1 MTRWRTRRDVIGLL
15 QALGYPS
22 YNVYGISYGTRLATV
37 VMRLYEESPD
47 VAALPPI
54 RSVVIDGV
62 MPTTLN
68 QAAENPFSEQL
79 VALRVFADCEADA
92 ACGAAFP
99 NIRQRTIDLL
109 DQLEAAPIETSAGT
123 TVTLADVTGMLTG
136 LSSAHAR
143 VAYLPLMIDELTRGV
158 DTTFQGVQIRCAAAA
173 RGAEERRQ
181 SPGSDR
187 RPRDRPCRDGKP
199 TGHGAE

>member
-1 MTRWRTRRDVIGLL
+1 MIALFSSRGDVQTMLALAPILQDPGPEIRCGEYFRANNVDLSKYDSVANARDAIGLL

-22 YNVYGISYGTRLATV
+22 YNIYGISYGTRLAAV

-47 VAALPPI
+47 AAALPPI

-68 QAAENPFSEQL
+68 QAGENPFSEEY

-99 NIRQRTIDLL
+99 NIRQRAIDLL
-109 DQLEAAPIETSAGT
+109 DQLALRRLRPAPGQ
-123 TVTLADVTGMLTG
+123 
-136 LSSAHAR
+136 R
-143 VAYLPLMIDELTRGV
+143 
-158 DTTFQGVQIRCAAAA
+158 
-173 RGAEERRQ
+173 
-181 SPGSDR
+181 
-187 RPRDRPCRDGKP
+187 
-199 TGHGAE
+199 